1 MESVELHITV
11 DGQGLTD
18 LVRQM
23 YCYENNEW
31 KAFKI
36 LKHLDGITM
45 DQATKVCEG
54 YARFENGEDG
64 KLDYIEE
71 KDREFLKAY
80 KKHRDWVKNVKLPK
94 EKKEAQEI
102 RKIVEDVSYGNF
114 DTIQSIKAVEDQIR
128 QRRIMDDDT
137 DDYSDEDYT
146 QNITDV
152 MNYPL
157 IKIPEPSAE
166 TIRVGRWD
174 VPKNLLDRYAD
185 YVVKRIRFNFQNPL
199 LLMHRPGAVD
209 ELANLEL
216 EREQLHEAICNAV
229 GLGHL
234 DSFSKPRTKDEQEFD
249 DAIAEY
255 LDEHAGSLVKLQKFI
270 DKEESQ
276 GA

>member
-1 MESVELHITV
+1 M
-11 DGQGLTD
+11 
-18 LVRQM
+18 
-23 YCYENNEW
+23 
-31 KAFKI
+31 
-36 LKHLDGITM
+36 TM

-54 YARFENGEDG
+54 YARLETRSDG
-64 KLDYIEE
+64 LLNYIEE

-80 KKHRDWVKNVKLPK
+80 KKHRDWVKNVKLPH
-94 EKKEAQEI
+94 EMKEAQEI
-102 RKIVEDVSYGNF
+102 RKAVEEVSSFNF
-114 DTIQSIKAVEDQIR
+114 DAIQSIKAVENQIS

-137 DDYSDEDYT
+137 DDFSDELYQSD
-146 QNITDV
+146 ISDV

-157 IKIPEPSAE
+157 IKIPEPSVE

-185 YVVKRIRFNFQNPL
+185 YVVKQIRVNFQNPF
-199 LLMHRPGAVD
+199 LLMHRPGAID

-234 DSFSKPRTKDEQEFD
+234 ELLSKPRTKDEQEFD
-249 DAIAEY
+249 DAIAAY
-255 LDEHAGSLVKLQKFI
+255 LDEHAGSIIKLQKFI